1 MMRYMHLGR
10 KDTVMQDAKTN
21 KNLISHILKTV
32 VVTVLCFVF
41 VSACTQKDSEK
52 NKLPFVDTLKESFEE
67 QVVYDGN
74 PNIGFIM
81 KNPNKQSAFK
91 FIAIFDG
98 DSKRYGLLKL
108 PQDFKVHA
116 SDFHPLNSMEEVVLS
131 RAFWDGNK
139 FLFVGNTFLT
149 EGEHSKIGV
158 FDNQQM
164 LWTNKDIKSFD
175 YDSIAMFRGKDE
187 RLYTVSI
194 EFPEFYS
201 YATQKLVIRNAH
213 DGTEVRSLILQTH
226 DDNAPDR
233 SVSLNLDQGGH
244 LEEIAVYTSNLKIYY
259 GIDENYADIYDEN
272 LQKLRRITETSNNVM
287 HVLDWPT
294 SKQKAYVFQAA
305 TITVKNAQNQ
315 VVYKGDRLEN
325 TCVSSYHYDVETVQF
340 QKGKSYLAVLSTGTY
355 ECHQVVLSIL
365 NDKAELVYQKEMPR
379 FSSMTKIDIGDNQQG
394 LLLAKQEGLTL
405 MTLPLPSSNAQTPVH

>member
-1 MMRYMHLGR
+1 MMRYTQQVR
-10 KDTVMQDAKTN
+10 KDTAMQEVKNKTS
-21 KNLISHILKTV
+21 IIYALKIAIVIT
-32 VVTVLCFVF
+32 LCIGCI
-41 VSACTQKDSEK
+41 SACTRKDSAK
-52 NKLPFVDTLKESFEE
+52 SKLSFVNTFKEPFVE
-67 QVVYDGN
+67 QVVYDETPSISYIRVN
-74 PNIGFIM
+74 PD
-81 KNPNKQSAFK
+81 KQSAFK
-91 FIAIFDG
+91 LVVQFNDNYNNIYGF
-98 DSKRYGLLKL
+98 SKLRPNLSLQINDMHL
-108 PQDFKVHA
+108 I
-116 SDFHPLNSMEEVVLS
+116 NSKEGIID
-131 RAFWDGNK
+131 AFWDGHR
-139 FLFVGNTFLT
+139 FLFIETEPPSNNNNYSGKVGI
-149 EGEHSKIGV
+149 S
-158 FDNQQM
+158 DNKQK
-164 LWTNKDIKSFD
+164 LWTSKDIKAL
-175 YDSIAMFRGKDE
+175 AMFRGKDE

-294 SKQKAYVFQAA
+294 SKQKAYVFQAS

-379 FSSMTKIDIGDNQQG
+379 FSSMSKIDIGDNQQG
-394 LLLAKQEGLTL
+394 LLLAKKEGLTL